1 MLLRME
7 HDTIVRQSGGY
18 DDATPVAMVATRC
31 KS

>member
-1 MLLRME
+1 MLRME

-18 DDATPVAMVATRC
+18 DDAAPAAMVATLC